1 VARKSIHVDIER
13 IFTVKVQVFGPVEFT
28 LESILQAIIKVAF
41 KGLIEV
47 VRQTSLTPR
56 RYLQL
61 LVDIQVLRQSA
72 SAFLKDSSVAD
83 ALLEEVSTRHE
94 DEGRV

>member
-1 VARKSIHVDIER
+1 
-13 IFTVKVQVFGPVEFT
+13 
-28 LESILQAIIKVAF
+28 
-41 KGLIEV
+41 V